1 MKNFD
6 AVLFDF
12 DGTVADTGKGVF
24 RSIRYAIEKSGLPPL
39 SEEGLR
45 TFIGPPL
52 HDSFRRECHI
62 DDEELTETLVSHYRE
77 AYSAGGLF
85 EFDIYEGME
94 QLFSDL
100 HDAGV
105 KIGVASSKP
114 INFINIIL
122 EKTGLDKYFDTA
134 AGSDPRYADS
144 DKTTIVRSCISSFSL
159 PEGSSYLMVGDRC
172 FDIIGAHN
180 AGIPCAAVLFGYG
193 SRQEFEENNADYI
206 VANADELRRVILG

>member
-24 RSIRYAIEKSGLPPL
+24 RSISYAIEKCGLPPL
-39 SEEGLR
+39 SEESLR

-62 DDEELTETLVSHYRE
+62 NDEELIETLVSHYRE
-77 AYSAGGLF
+77 AYSAGGIF